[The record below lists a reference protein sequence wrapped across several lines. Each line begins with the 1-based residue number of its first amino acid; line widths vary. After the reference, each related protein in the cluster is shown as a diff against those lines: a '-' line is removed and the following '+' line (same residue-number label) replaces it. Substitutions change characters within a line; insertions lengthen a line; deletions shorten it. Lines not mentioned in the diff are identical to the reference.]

1 MTPLVGLGAEAGRA
15 ALLRLIAY
23 GGAFWA
29 GMMLLRERERAR
41 WLLTGFVG
49 VATAYAVYG
58 IINHLVGWET
68 VLWEDYQKSY
78 AGWVSSTFINRN
90 SFATYANMA
99 ILAGLGLLVEPFLKA
114 RGADDARRIARETME
129 KLLEQRGALLVAIVV
144 LVAAMLLSGSRGG
157 FLSIIVAVVFMLLLA
172 FAETRPRLPVLLAA
186 LAGVLLAGAAVVW
199 VAGEGM
205 LQRLSEIEGTGE
217 GRTMIWQDTLAMIGV
232 RPELGHGYGT
242 YPHTF
247 PLYQDLSAQPLG
259 VDLAH
264 DTYLEHAAEL
274 GLPATVLLYT
284 GPVLLFLYC
293 VRGVFVRRREQVFPL
308 VAASV
313 TVLVAV
319 HSLVDFSLQIPAV
332 G

>member
-1 MTPLVGLGAEAGRA
+1 MT
-15 ALLRLIAY
+15 
-23 GGAFWA
+23 
-29 GMMLLRERERAR
+29 
-41 WLLTGFVG
+41 
-49 VATAYAVYG
+49 
-58 IINHLVGWET
+58 
-68 VLWEDYQKSY
+68 
-78 AGWVSSTFINRN
+78 STFVNRN

-99 ILAGLGLLVEPFLKA
+99 MLAGLGLLVEPFLKA

-332 G
+332 GVTYAVILGMGVAQSLPSPRPTHGASLRE